1 MQNEI
6 DNPTKTDLISFSWF
20 LSKKHQ
26 AMGSATG
33 PADSGPAEKRGE
45 HALEIKAISV
55 HIQLWQLISLLLHI
69 QHNKGIEKRLSMC
82 LALRASKQRP

>member
-33 PADSGPAEKRGE
+33 PAEKRGE

-69 QHNKGIEKRLSMC
+69 QYNKGIEKRLSIC